1 VRLPVLA
8 ILCAL
13 LVGGGCSPYAQRGQT
28 LFQEG
33 RYIEAAEVFEL
44 TEARLERCSDD
55 TKAEYGLYRG
65 LTFLRLDDL
74 ESARQWL
81 GYAYGNTQRNPK
93 VLGVDDQALLQR
105 GWAEL
110 EQRSQATPSRH
121 PAPENRVAT
130 TENGAAPRSTQP
142 VPNGRRNVATP

>member
-1 VRLPVLA
+1 VRLSVLA
-8 ILCAL
+8 TACAL
-13 LVGGGCSPYAQRGQT
+13 LFGGCSPYAQRGET
-28 LFQEG
+28 LFHEG

-44 TEARLERCSDD
+44 TEARLAGCSADE
-55 TKAEYGLYRG
+55 KAQYGLYRG

-81 GYAYGNTQRNPK
+81 GYAYGIAQGNPK
-93 VLGVDDQALLQR
+93 LLAFDDRTLLER

-110 EQRSQATPSRH
+110 EQRAKAAPQAR

-130 TENGAAPRSTQP
+130 TESAPAPRPGQT
-142 VPNGRRNVATP
+142 VPNGRRTVATP